1 MLALMITLTIK
12 PILYLVLI
20 MSQCHKNKN
29 MKRTVMMTKLIM
41 NQGLRKKRK
50 SMQKICKVISDYL

>member
-20 MSQCHKNKN
+20 MSQCHKNES
-29 MKRTVMMTKLIM
+29 MKRMIMMTKLIM
-41 NQGLRKKRK
+41 NQSLRKKEEA
-50 SMQKICKVISDYL
+50 